1 MAAEWSAFIKLVSV
15 RGRIFSVPLTLG
27 MLPICWPQPQT
38 CVQLS
43 HFQASFHLINTHTY
57 THTHTHM
64 QSLACLSRRPQ
75 NQIKAQ
81 GTFLLLGPACQLV
94 DMINTL
100 FSCHSHWN
108 MFAIF
113 PTRWCVCLC
122 SVSLQLARE
131 PGQSDTAALPREC
144 SEQKILIRIN

>member
-57 THTHTHM
+57 THTHTHTCRAWPVWVADHKTRLKLKAHFS
-64 QSLACLSRRPQ
+64 SLDQ
-75 NQIKAQ
+75 
-81 GTFLLLGPACQLV
+81 
-94 DMINTL
+94 
-100 FSCHSHWN
+100 H
-108 MFAIF
+108 
-113 PTRWCVCLC
+113 
-122 SVSLQLARE
+122 VSLLIWLILFFPVIVIETCLQFSPRDDVFVYAPCHCSWRGKPVSRTQLRSHGSAR
-131 PGQSDTAALPREC
+131 SR
-144 SEQKILIRIN
+144 KY